1 MNESRNS
8 QWADQERSRLGT
20 VDSWISLLGGGAL
33 VAWGL
38 ERAIAK
44 RSPLGAAL
52 AAGGGALVYNGLR
65 PRTRSN
71 GVHLQ
76 AAFTINRRPEELYR
90 EWRRLENLPTFMT
103 HLQSVRVID
112 NRRSEWTARGPLGRT
127 FSWEAEIVD
136 EQDGKFIVWRS
147 MPGSLVESA
156 GSVQFREA
164 PGDRGTELVVA
175 IHYSAIGNHLG
186 NFTAD
191 LLGALPERA
200 LREELRNFKQLMEA
214 GEIPTTE
221 GQPSGRRGAV
231 VSAFNKVTRMPV
243 RKRTA

>member
-20 VDSWISLLGGGAL
+20 VDSWFSLFGGGAL

-38 ERAIAK
+38 ERAISK
-44 RSPLGAAL
+44 RSPFGAAL

-71 GVHLQ
+71 GVHLE
-76 AAFTINRRPEELYR
+76 AAFTINRRPDELYR
-90 EWRRLENLPTFMT
+90 EWRRLENLPNFMT
-103 HLQSVRVID
+103 HLQSVRQID

-127 FSWEAEIVD
+127 FTWEAEILD
-136 EQDGKFIVWRS
+136 EQEGKFIVWRS

-175 IHYSAIGNHLG
+175 IHYSAIGKQLG

-191 LLGALPERA
+191 LLGALPERV

-221 GQPSGRRGAV
+221 GQSSGRRGAV
-231 VSAFNKVTRMPV
+231 VSVLDKVKRMPL
-243 RKRTA
+243 RERTA